1 MLGDTKM
8 PFPSMPGMTPSP
20 MPDLF
25 GPKPKEQG
33 LNVDEIVKRI
43 DAKIAELEAEEKAE
57 KEKAKKEEVIKDI
70 NASLAKFEI
79 ARFILS
85 EEGIRAYII
94 KKLLDLLNFRIKYY
108 LTKQNSQYSLS
119 FNEVFE
125 EEILNKRGIMVS
137 YGNLSGA
144 ESKML
149 DLACIWAFRDI
160 LKLQGSVS
168 YNVSFY
174 DEILDSSLDKTN
186 SEIVCNIL
194 EEFAQKEDQAI
205 YLISHKP
212 DFFKAGIGE
221 IIQLDKHNGITK
233 RITI

>member
-1 MLGDTKM
+1 M
-8 PFPSMPGMTPSP
+8 PFFAEQIRKTNVKTPCRVQNGMK
-20 MPDLF
+20 
-25 GPKPKEQG
+25 GKQ
-33 LNVDEIVKRI
+33 
-43 DAKIAELEAEEKAE
+43 KIEFYRNRNQRRDCFVSDRGAEKAE

-212 DFFKAGIGE
+212 DLKLESVKLF
-221 IIQLDKHNGITK
+221 N
-233 RITI
+233 